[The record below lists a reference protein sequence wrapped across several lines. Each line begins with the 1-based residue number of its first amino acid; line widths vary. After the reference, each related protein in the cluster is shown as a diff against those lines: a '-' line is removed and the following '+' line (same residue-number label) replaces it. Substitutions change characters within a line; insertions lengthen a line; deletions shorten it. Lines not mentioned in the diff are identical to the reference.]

1 MADTWHLAQV
11 NIGRTV
17 APMDD
22 PRMAEF
28 KAALAEINALAEA
41 SPGFVWR
48 LKDDSGTGATSI
60 HEFADPLVLIN
71 ISVWTGIEAL
81 QHYVYRTAHGKYFAR
96 RQTWFEKP
104 TGAYLALWWIA
115 AGHIPTAAEAKQK
128 LALIDQHGPTPEAF
142 LFRTAFPPPGGHR
155 S

>member
-11 NIGRTV
+11 NIGRIV

-28 KAALAEINALAEA
+28 ASALAEINALAEA

-48 LKDDSGTGATSI
+48 LKDASGDATSI
-60 HEFADPLVLIN
+60 QAFDDPRMLVN
-71 ISVWTGIEAL
+71 ISVWTGLEAL
-81 QHYVYRTAHGKYFAR
+81 KHYVYRTDHGKYFAR
-96 RQTWFEKP
+96 RQNWFEKP
-104 TGAYLALWWIA
+104 TGAYLALWWIP
-115 AGHIPTAAEAKQK
+115 AGHIPTTAEAKER
-128 LALIDQHGPTPEAF
+128 LALIDRHGATAQAF
-142 LFRTAFPPPGGHR
+142 LFRTAFPPPGEAL

>member
-11 NIGRTV
+11 NVGRIV

-28 KAALAEINALAEA
+28 KAALAVINALAEA
-41 SPGFVWR
+41 SQGFVWR
-48 LKDDSGTGATSI
+48 LKDDSGAGATSI
-60 HEFADPLVLIN
+60 HEFSDPRILIN

-81 QHYVYRTAHGKYFAR
+81 KHYVYRTDHGKYFAR

-104 TGAYLALWWIA
+104 PGAYLALWWIP
-115 AGHIPTAAEAKQK
+115 AGHVPTATEAKAR

-142 LFRTAFPPPGGHR
+142 LFKTAFPPPGGHL